1 MKMRMK
7 KSLLLFLFC
16 LPLLSM
22 KVDTPETVYI
32 CTGPK
37 AEVYHSTTKCRG
49 LNRCSG
55 EIKAVSLEKIKKS
68 RRACRICY
76 N

>member
-1 MKMRMK
+1 MKNI
-7 KSLLLFLFC
+7 LLLSLFC

-22 KVDTPETVYI
+22 KVETPVKTVYI

-37 AEVYHSTTKCRG
+37 AQVYHATSKCRG

-55 EIKAVSLEKIKKS
+55 DIKAVSLEDIKKS
-68 RRACRICY
+68 RRACKICY
-76 N
+76 KH

>member
-1 MKMRMK
+1 MK
-7 KSLLLFLFC
+7 KLLLLTFFC

-22 KVDTPETVYI
+22 STGIEKAASMYI

-37 AEVYHSTTKCRG
+37 ATVYHASKKCRG

-55 EIKAVSLEKIKKS
+55 EVKEISLADAKEMK
-68 RRACRICY
+68 RRACKICY
-76 N
+76 

>member
-1 MKMRMK
+1 MK
-7 KSLLLFLFC
+7 KLLLLMVFC

-22 KVDTPETVYI
+22 TTGVENPSSVYI

-37 AEVYHSTTKCRG
+37 AIVYHATNKCRG

-55 EIKAVSLEKIKKS
+55 EIKAINLADAKEMG
-68 RRACRICY
+68 RRACKICY
-76 N
+76 K